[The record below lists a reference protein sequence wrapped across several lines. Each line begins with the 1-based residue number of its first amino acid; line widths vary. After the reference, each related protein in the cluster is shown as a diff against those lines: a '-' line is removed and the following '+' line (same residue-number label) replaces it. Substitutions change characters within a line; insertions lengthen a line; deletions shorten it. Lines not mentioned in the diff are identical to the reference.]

1 MTDAAALLPL
11 RSQWRPVWE
20 RLRGNRAALAGAAL
34 FAGLL
39 VFVSIGPILWMVD
52 PWAIDPD
59 NRNQGPSLGHPLGTD
74 QLGRDLLARLM
85 VGGRITLAVGVMAML
100 IGVGLGTLVGVMAG
114 YFRRLD
120 GVLMRLTD
128 LFLALPMLPIL
139 LVLVLL
145 FREALAARLGEAT
158 GIFLLVVG
166 AIGLTSWMHTARI
179 VRADV
184 MTLKERDFITAAQA
198 IGTPPRRI
206 ITRHVLPNVLS
217 PVIVSATLGVAGA
230 IMIESALSFLGMGFP
245 PDVPTWGRMVH
256 DAVDYLQQFPGRV
269 LWPGAF
275 ISLTVLSVN
284 YLGDGLRAA
293 LDPRGI

>member
-1 MTDAAALLPL
+1 MTEPAALDPL
-11 RSQWRPVWE
+11 RSQWWAVWD
-20 RLRGNRAALAGAAL
+20 RLRGNRAALAGGVLFAAL
-34 FAGLL
+34 LL
-39 VFVSIGPILWMVD
+39 FVALGPLLWMVD
-52 PWAIDPD
+52 PWQIDPD

-85 VGGRITLAVGVMAML
+85 VGGRITLAVGLAAMAL
-100 IGVGLGTLVGVMAG
+100 GVGIGVLVGVVAG

-128 LFLALPMLPIL
+128 LFLALPLLPIL

-145 FREALAARLGEAT
+145 FREALATRLGEGA

-184 MTLKERDFITAAQA
+184 MGIKERDFILAAQS

-206 ITRHVLPNVLS
+206 ITRHILPNVLS

-230 IMIESALSFLGMGFP
+230 IMTESALSFLGMGFP
-245 PDVPTWGRMVH
+245 PDVPTWGRMVF
-256 DAVDYLQQFPGRV
+256 DAVDYMQQFPGRV

-293 LDPRGI
+293 LDPRG

>member
-1 MTDAAALLPL
+1 MTEPTALDPL
-11 RSQWRPVWE
+11 RNQWWAVWD
-20 RLRGNRAALAGAAL
+20 RLRRNRAALAGGLL

-39 VFVSIGPILWMVD
+39 IFVALGPLLWMVD
-52 PWAIDPD
+52 PWQIDPD

-85 VGGRITLAVGVMAML
+85 VGGRITLAVGVAAMAL
-100 IGVGLGTLVGVMAG
+100 GVGLGVLIGVVAG

-128 LFLALPMLPIL
+128 LFLALPILPIL

-145 FREALAARLGEAT
+145 FREALAARLGEAA

-166 AIGLTSWMHTARI
+166 AIALTSWMHTARI

-184 MTLKERDFITAAQA
+184 MAIKERDFIVAAQS

-206 ITRHVLPNVLS
+206 ITRHILPNVLS

-230 IMIESALSFLGMGFP
+230 IMTESALSFLGMGFP
-245 PDVPTWGRMVH
+245 PDVPTWGRMVF
-256 DAVDYLQQFPGRV
+256 DAVDYMQQFPGRV

-293 LDPRGI
+293 LDPRG

>member
-1 MTDAAALLPL
+1 MTEPAALDPL
-11 RSQWRPVWE
+11 RSQWWAVWD
-20 RLRGNRAALAGAAL
+20 RLRGNRAALAGGVLFAAL
-34 FAGLL
+34 LL
-39 VFVSIGPILWMVD
+39 FVALGPLLWMVD
-52 PWAIDPD
+52 PWQIDPD

-85 VGGRITLAVGVMAML
+85 VGGRITLAVGLAAMAL
-100 IGVGLGTLVGVMAG
+100 GVGIGVLVGVVAG

-128 LFLALPMLPIL
+128 LFLALPLLPIL

-145 FREALAARLGEAT
+145 FREALATRLGEGA

-184 MTLKERDFITAAQA
+184 MGIKERDFILAAQS

-206 ITRHVLPNVLS
+206 ITRHILPNVLS
-217 PVIVSATLGVAGA
+217 QVIVSATLGVAGA
-230 IMIESALSFLGMGFP
+230 IMTESALSFLGMGFP
-245 PDVPTWGRMVH
+245 PDVPTWGRMVF
-256 DAVDYLQQFPGRV
+256 DAVDYMQQFPGRV

-293 LDPRGI
+293 LDPRG

>member
-100 IGVGLGTLVGVMAG
+100 IGVGLGTMVGVMAG

>member
-1 MTDAAALLPL
+1 MTERAALDPL
-11 RSQWRPVWE
+11 RSQWWAVWD
-20 RLRGNRAALAGAAL
+20 RLRGNRAAFAGGVLFAAL
-34 FAGLL
+34 LL
-39 VFVSIGPILWMVD
+39 FVALGPVLWMVD
-52 PWAIDPD
+52 PWQIDPD
-59 NRNQGPSLGHPLGTD
+59 NRNQAPSLGHPLGTD

-85 VGGRITLAVGVMAML
+85 VGGRITLAVGLAAMAL
-100 IGVGLGTLVGVMAG
+100 GVGIGVLVGVVAG

-128 LFLALPMLPIL
+128 LFLALPLLPIL

-145 FREALAARLGEAT
+145 FREALATRLGEGA

-184 MTLKERDFITAAQA
+184 MGIKERDFILAAQS
-198 IGTPPRRI
+198 IGTPPRRT
-206 ITRHVLPNVLS
+206 ITRHILPNVLS
-217 PVIVSATLGVAGA
+217 QVIVSATLGVAGA
-230 IMIESALSFLGMGFP
+230 IMTESALSFLGMGFP
-245 PDVPTWGRMVH
+245 PDVPTWGRMVF
-256 DAVDYLQQFPGRV
+256 DAVDYMQQFPGRV

-293 LDPRGI
+293 LDPRG